1 MAEIKVKL
9 SAQTEQ
15 AAKDISKA
23 VKEIVKDVDKIP
35 AAVAPAVAAVE
46 DISDAMKDVGQ
57 GAGAGLKTFTT
68 DLQRSIGPIRAVK
81 LSQDELRRSTLEG
94 ASAMKKLSD
103 ESNRLKPSVS
113 GIAPPIAAANK
124 ALQQVPNNSNRAS
137 FAVLNLGR
145 IAQDSAFGFI
155 GIANNIEPFTQSL
168 TALRRESGSAGGA
181 LKAFFGAL
189 GGPAVI
195 GIIIGAISLIDAY
208 SKGYGVFSGNA
219 SKAAQASKQFAE
231 RQKEVAE
238 AAKATANDLAK
249 EVVQIQS
256 LASIANDEN
265 RSRGERLK
273 AIEQLRKAYPDYLRG
288 LSNEEALSKGVAAA
302 TDAVT
307 KSLIR
312 RIVIEAAR
320 EQLTKNI
327 SDAVEKALANER
339 ILAQE
344 APKVTKAFEGQNDA
358 YNNYVKLSTGFN
370 TAAERDAAALRF
382 VGKATIATTED
393 LKGFGQA
400 QVSANR
406 VLNQIIP
413 LFKDV
418 GDVIAGLGG
427 EVNDFANTFGTV
439 DKVTKETSESTKELK
454 NSFDSYLKGLGTFNA
469 GINATIQAYIQ
480 LNAEA
485 SRFAQI
491 GKISDQLGD
500 QKKIKEV
507 VDAVKQ
513 IQAAGGPSDITT
525 QGRGGAAAANDALTD
540 YEKRLEF
547 INAGI
552 DSIANAAAQTLGPA
566 IVGIFDSFGQGANAV
581 QSLGKAFGTLTKQI
595 AAAVVQA
602 LILRAIQGAL
612 GGVSPTGGLGSIL
625 SFLGGGSFKLPPTA
639 TGGIATRP
647 TARIFGEAGPEAVIP
662 LSQFD
667 NIVGSRG
674 GGDVNVTGRFTG
686 QDLYLTSQSGGLS
699 YSRLF
704 G

>member
-23 VKEIVKDVDKIP
+23 VTEIVKDVDKIP

-103 ESNRLKPSVS
+103 ESNRLKPAVS

-181 LKAFFGAL
+181 LRAFFGAL

-195 GIIIGAISLIDAY
+195 GIVIGAISLIDAY

-219 SKAAQASKQFAE
+219 SKAAQASKEFAE

-288 LSNEEALSKGVAAA
+288 LSNEEALSKGVASA
-302 TDAVT
+302 TDAIT
-307 KSLIR
+307 RSLIR
-312 RIVIEAAR
+312 RIVIESAR

-339 ILAQE
+339 LLAQE

-439 DKVTKETSESTKELK
+439 DKVTKETSNSVKELTSAELANIEFLNRSIPVRNANIEQLRFTK
-454 NSFDSYLKGLGTFNA
+454 DELDKLTAATKANNEQQRIAQALSKFGAGLGPESFEQFDPAELQKNA
-469 GINATIQAYIQ
+469 AVQAEIKDNEARVAAIGIGINNI
-480 LNAEA
+480 
-485 SRFAQI
+485 AQ
-491 GKISDQLGD
+491 
-500 QKKIKEV
+500 
-507 VDAVKQ
+507 
-513 IQAAGGPSDITT
+513 
-525 QGRGGAAAANDALTD
+525 
-540 YEKRLEF
+540 
-547 INAGI
+547 
-552 DSIANAAAQTLGPA
+552 AAAQNLTPA

-581 QSLGKAFGTLTKQI
+581 QSLGKAFVTLTKQI
-595 AAAVVQA
+595 AASVVQA
-602 LILRAIQGAL
+602 LILRAITGAL

-625 SFLGGGSFKLPPTA
+625 GFLGGGRIGGLA

-674 GGDVNVTGRFTG
+674 SGDVNVTGRFTG